1 MATTTSATAAHPP
14 RPTTAAKR
22 NGSVPHQ
29 PVVAVA
35 GPPPDPAPH
44 TPRPSRWPTNKW
56 LAGVITSFTAFVSN
70 WIMTGH
76 LTKELWV
83 AFVGVVSGA
92 MLAYLIPNH
101 PTPGGVPHR
110 AK

>member
-1 MATTTSATAAHPP
+1 MATTTSTTGAHPS

-29 PVVAVA
+29 PVAAVA
-35 GPPPDPAPH
+35 AAPPEPAPR
-44 TPRPSRWPTNKW
+44 TSRPTRWPTNKW

-70 WIMTGH
+70 WIMVGH

-83 AFVGVVSGA
+83 ALVGVVSGA

-101 PTPGGVPHR
+101 STLGGVPHST
-110 AK
+110 K

>member
-1 MATTTSATAAHPP
+1 MATITSTAAAHPQ
-14 RPTTAAKR
+14 RPTSAAKR
-22 NGSVPHQ
+22 NGSAPHQ
-29 PVVAVA
+29 PVAAVA
-35 GPPPDPAPH
+35 APPPDPTPGNPH
-44 TPRPSRWPTNKW
+44 PSRWPTNKW

-101 PTPGGVPHR
+101 STPGGVPHR
-110 AK
+110 TK